1 MLAFL
6 DETAP
11 HQVGF
16 SAYGVSARICAN
28 EPDLIP
34 RAQRY
39 LPPGS
44 AILKASRD
52 QHRLGIMSEGT
63 GKYSVFDEGML
74 VTEGQ
79 TLELAL
85 LMLETRIRGYVA
97 LHTPDRT
104 FVHAGAVAYEGRG
117 VLIPGHSFT
126 GKSTLTAALV
136 RIGATYYSDE
146 FAVLDDEGLLH
157 PYAKSIDLRQDPNT
171 QAPVDVEELG
181 GESGQEPV
189 PIGMVIVTMFH
200 PGIEWNPRRISVGEA
215 ALSLITHTATLWKR
229 PQEAMKAMSR
239 ALSGA
244 IAFEG
249 ERGEADDVAPR
260 LLEELAAVQS

>member
-6 DETAP
+6 EETAP

-16 SAYGVSARICAN
+16 EAYGVTARICAN
-28 EPDLIP
+28 DPELLP
-34 RAQRY
+34 RAERY
-39 LPPGS
+39 LPPGCK
-44 AILKASRD
+44 ILKPSLK
-52 QHRLGIMSEGT
+52 QHRLGIMSEGN

-79 TLELAL
+79 NLELAL
-85 LMLETRIRGYVA
+85 LMLETRVRGYVA
-97 LHTPDRT
+97 LHTPNRT
-104 FVHAGAVAYEGRG
+104 FVHAGAVAYEGEAI
-117 VLIPGHSFT
+117 VIPGHSFT

-136 RIGATYYSDE
+136 KAGATYYSDE

-157 PYAKSIDLRQDPNT
+157 PYAKAIDLRDDLNT
-171 QAPVDVEELG
+171 QAPVQVEELG
-181 GESGQEPV
+181 GETGREPV

-200 PGIEWNPRRISVGEA
+200 PGTEWNPRRISVGEA
-215 ALSLITHTATLWKR
+215 ALSLITHTATLFKR

-249 ERGEADDVAPR
+249 ERGEADEVAPR
-260 LLEELAAVQS
+260 LLEELAAVKR